1 MRQHVHG
8 GNKGWRVVSCLGFAV
23 ALLSVVSP
31 PAQAQST
38 CTEWSPWERVSNQLD
53 FSFRVCEQTRNR
65 VEILWKWSNLSPD
78 DLTFSYWIHL
88 RDPAGCLDRVRGTA
102 GVSLAYVE
110 IPVLATLVLPTGA
123 PRRIASTI
131 FAGPAIAVEVGCNV
145 ETEIVGEAGSR
156 SCDEGGVSTKS
167 VDAGLRVGGGLMF
180 QTRPASF
187 LVEVAYTLGLI
198 NIDDFPDSTDEVKN
212 RNLSFSVGIMFPINI
227 GRARDF

>member
-1 MRQHVHG
+1 M
-8 GNKGWRVVSCLGFAV
+8 LPV
-23 ALLSVVSP
+23 AFLLFLANTNAAL
-31 PAQAQST
+31 AQALSYGLRGGLNRST
-38 CTEWSPWERVSNQLD
+38 VSSVENPELVLSKAG
-53 FSFRVCEQTRNR
+53 FSFGAFV
-65 VEILWKWSNLSPD
+65 LSRLSGPLALQVGATYTKKGFKLTPAPNATAGT
-78 DLTFSYWIHL
+78 DL
-88 RDPAGCLDRVRGTA
+88 TA
-102 GVSLAYVE
+102 GVSLVYVE